1 MGLFSKLQ
9 NGDTVLKSL
18 KFGNDRPRG
27 GNSGQPYIKNPL
39 IDEPG
44 KLSHVDDD
52 FLLRGGLRAPINAAE
67 DVTRLTKYMF
77 DFKSPKGLMFIA
89 KQNLLSRVSVATEA
103 SISAGYGN
111 NPAKELAWTKAPL
124 NQGIYT
130 PLSTILQAGVGF
142 TGTHL
147 NLLGINPFTPMVGV
161 TQGGFLPG
169 ISLVRYEDVIR
180 GKTRLTKTI
189 EVDKWIVNPK
199 PPKSVPKFEGGS
211 SSGGSNKIKVKEK
224 QRVPIGQYENRL
236 IYLWGKDMTNTDNS
250 GGTVLTYSGGPGSVL
265 GIGKTKIQFADQR
278 TGLNNPLSST
288 EFKYFYKGGNR
299 LHEFDS
305 FYQWRLPIE
314 ASSKY
319 IEYTKSFVPYDLIK
333 GNNSYEEATLLKLF
347 KPGTLEPAIP
357 LTGSGGYQIGLSRP
371 KTEVNYNNLLGVS
384 KKEDLDDTQT
394 GIDPTTG
401 TNFNLYGPQSDN
413 TTLSK
418 YNPGLLLTGFNG
430 YQIGNNL
437 KNQTQAS
444 DTTYYSSIEN
454 ILNNIYD
461 RQLLSPPQFNNSSQ
475 PGSANTWAATT
486 NGKIIPKYSSDNT
499 LRRDFTNAEI
509 SSSGEYLWK
518 DFNDPSKST
527 IVHKNGYLADLD
539 KNAGSYKGSNGEIIY
554 FSNGYPGGIAPDF
567 RLTPREKRGLSP
579 FNEFNSNPLQ
589 SGSIPKYT
597 IGKGENYTRWID
609 DNGNLSPSAIDNI
622 YYNSNSIRKSSFRE
636 SNPLGGN
643 DLIDFR
649 ITVIDPRNPNN
660 PGNSLR
666 FRAYIDSFSDSY
678 TADWKGQTYMGR
690 AEQFYKYNS
699 FGRDMSLSF
708 KIVADNKTNLGTMYS
723 QLNTLASSLAPTYTT
738 FGYMAGNLHQLTV
751 GNYVSNQTGIMN
763 SLSYEIMDESPW
775 EISPGIQLPMYIAVT
790 IKFTP
795 IHNFRPEMKW
805 ADGTMHQFIK
815 QNNQQSTPTQINKP
829 KKKAVVTVDNLT
841 QAQIRE
847 ELAKLQ

>member
-18 KFGNDRPRG
+18 KFGNDRPGG

-67 DVTRLTKYMF
+67 DVARLTKYMF

-418 YNPGLLLTGFNG
+418 YNPGLLLTGDGG

-437 KNQTQAS
+437 KNQTQES
-444 DTTYYSSIEN
+444 DSTYKSQIEGK
-454 ILNNIYD
+454 LVDYGRD
-461 RQLLSPPQFNNSSQ
+461 LLSDSQFDIGNVAGNSNTFSPTSQGKILPKYTSLPSLALDSSVPPGTDKEIADKLNSS
-475 PGSANTWAATT
+475 N
-486 NGKIIPKYSSDNT
+486 N
-499 LRRDFTNAEI
+499 E
-509 SSSGEYLWK
+509 
-518 DFNDPSKST
+518 
-527 IVHKNGYLADLD
+527 GYLANLN
-539 KNAGSYKGSNGEIIY
+539 KNAGPYIDPNTGEYIS
-554 FSNGYPGGIAPDF
+554 FNTSSPRAGGHGIATDF
-567 RLTPREKRGLSP
+567 RQVKRSKRGFVDPPNTYDKITS
-579 FNEFNSNPLQ
+579 
-589 SGSIPKYT
+589 KT
-597 IGKGENYTRWID
+597 NYATSKTVDR
-609 DNGNLSPSAIDNI
+609 I
-622 YYNSNSIRKSSFRE
+622 YYTSETERRSK
-636 SNPLGGN
+636 PLGGKD
-643 DLIDFR
+643 DLIDFK
-649 ITVIDPRNPNN
+649 ITVIDPRNPNTSEI
-660 PGNSLR
+660 PLR
-666 FRAYIDSFSDSY
+666 FRAYIDAFSDSY

-690 AEQFYKYNS
+690 AEQFYRYNS

-708 KIVADNKTNLGTMYS
+708 KIVADNESNLIGIGQMYD

-805 ADGTMHQFIK
+805 ADGIIHQFI
-815 QNNQQSTPTQINKP
+815 NQ
-829 KKKAVVTVDNLT
+829 A
-841 QAQIRE
+841 
-847 ELAKLQ
+847 

>member
-18 KFGNDRPRG
+18 KFGNDRPGG

-44 KLSHVDDD
+44 KLSRVDDD

-67 DVTRLTKYMF
+67 DVARLTKYMF

-111 NPAKELAWTKAPL
+111 NPSKELAWTKAPL

-147 NLLGINPFTPMVGV
+147 NLLGINPFTPMTGV
-161 TQGGFLPG
+161 AQGGFLPG
-169 ISLVRYEDVIR
+169 LGLVRYEDVVR
-180 GKTRLTKTI
+180 GETRLTKRV
-189 EVDKWIVNPK
+189 VDKKKIPIYAPPTSVSKFDYK
-199 PPKSVPKFEGGS
+199 PNTIPTGYKTEKT
-211 SSGGSNKIKVKEK
+211 VK
-224 QRVPIGQYENRL
+224 RIPVGQYENRL
-236 IYLWGKDMTNTDNS
+236 LYLWEKDMITTDNA
-250 GGTVLTYSGGPGSVL
+250 GGTVLTYSGGPGSIL
-265 GIGKTKIQFADQR
+265 GIGKTRIKFADQR
-278 TGLNNPLSST
+278 TGLNNPLSDTEST
-288 EFKYFYKGGNR
+288 YFYRGGNR
-299 LHEFDS
+299 LHEDDFIPN
-305 FYQWRLPIE
+305 YTRLLQ
-314 ASSKY
+314 ASISQGLTNKE
-319 IEYTKSFVPYDLIK
+319 IGIK
-333 GNNSYEEATLLKLF
+333 DD
-347 KPGTLEPAIP
+347 GTL
-357 LTGSGGYQIGLSRP
+357 GGEAKPRH
-371 KTEVNYNNLLGVS
+371 
-384 KKEDLDDTQT
+384 
-394 GIDPTTG
+394 
-401 TNFNLYGPQSDN
+401 YGPHRVH

-418 YNPGLLLTGFNG
+418 DNQGLTLTGDGG

-437 KNQTQAS
+437 KTLTTQS
-444 DTTYYSSIEN
+444 DSTYKSQIED

-509 SSSGEYLWK
+509 SSSGKYLWK
-518 DFNDPSKST
+518 DFNNPSKST
-527 IVHKNGYLADLD
+527 IVHTNGYLADLD

-579 FNEFNSNPLQ
+579 FNEFNNDPSQ
-589 SGSIPKYT
+589 SKNIPKYT
-597 IGKGENYTRWID
+597 TGKGENYTRWIE
-609 DNGNLSPSAIDNI
+609 DNGDLSSATLDNI

-636 SNPLGGN
+636 SNPLGGNDLN

-666 FRAYIDSFSDSY
+666 FRAYIDSFQDSY

-690 AEQFYKYNS
+690 AESFYKYNS

-708 KIVADNKTNLGTMYS
+708 KIVADNKANLGTMYS

-751 GNYVSNQTGIMN
+751 GNYVSNQTGVMN

-775 EISPGIQLPMYIAVT
+775 NIETGNQLPMYIAVT

-805 ADGTMHQFIK
+805 ADGIIHQFIK
-815 QNNQQSTPTQINKP
+815 QNNQQSTPPQIKKP
-829 KKKAVVTVDNLT
+829 EKKGVVTVDNLT

-847 ELAKLQ
+847 ALLIPQ